1 MLEGG
6 LQVDN
11 DEKLLVE
18 FLKDVDILNEIEA
31 NVDNFNVF
39 EILGTINTE
48 IRHSNMLAWLFN
60 PNEVHGLN
68 DLVIKKFIEI
78 YLNKSAVQKDDS
90 FVLQMLLK
98 DFDDVIVRRE
108 WNHIDVLLIS
118 EANKVIFAIENKIWS
133 KESKGQL
140 NRYQHV
146 LESEFFDYEKNYIFL
161 TPKADDSSDIDTW
174 VSMSYIDVITCLENI
189 VYLKKEIINP
199 KVTSFINQY
208 IDILRRYIVKDENLE
223 KLCTEIYFKH
233 KQALDLIFEYK
244 PDIHSD
250 ISNKLQSIVKETESL
265 ILDDSSKSLVRFT
278 SQKLDEKLGKNNYES
293 KWTSSNRYL
302 LFEVRNN
309 NNRKSL
315 HLVIGPSDEETRKNL
330 HEKALA
336 HPNVFK
342 KVKKK
347 LSPVYNNIYTKE
359 LYSSNKQFEY
369 EDIITE
375 VEKNFEQFLTHE
387 LHKIEEILL
396 NEEIS

>member
-68 DLVIKKFIEI
+68 DLFIKKFIEI

-161 TPKADDSSDIDTW
+161 TPEADDSSDIDTW

-189 VYLKKEIINP
+189 VSMKKDIINP
-199 KVTSFINQY
+199 KVISFINQY

-302 LFEVRNN
+302 
-309 NNRKSL
+309 
-315 HLVIGPSDEETRKNL
+315 
-330 HEKALA
+330 
-336 HPNVFK
+336 
-342 KVKKK
+342 
-347 LSPVYNNIYTKE
+347 
-359 LYSSNKQFEY
+359 
-369 EDIITE
+369 
-375 VEKNFEQFLTHE
+375 
-387 LHKIEEILL
+387 
-396 NEEIS
+396 

>member
-1 MLEGG
+1 M
-6 LQVDN
+6 DN

-68 DLVIKKFIEI
+68 DLFIKKFIEI
-78 YLNKSAVQKDDS
+78 YLNKSSVEMDDS
-90 FVLQMLLK
+90 FVLKMLLK

-140 NRYQHV
+140 NKYQHV

-161 TPKADDSSDIDTW
+161 TPEAEDSSNIETW
-174 VSMSYIDVITCLENI
+174 ISMSYIDIITCLENI
-189 VYLKKEIINP
+189 VSMKKDIINP
-199 KVTSFINQY
+199 KVISFINQY

-233 KQALDLIFEYK
+233 KRALDLIFEYK

-278 SQKLDEKLGKNNYES
+278 SQKLDEKMGRNNYES

-302 LFEVRNN
+302 LFEIRNN

-315 HLVIGPSDEETRKNL
+315 HLLIGPGDEETRKNL

-342 KVKKK
+342 KVKKGC
-347 LSPVYNNIYTKE
+347 L
-359 LYSSNKQFEY
+359 QF
-369 EDIITE
+369 IITFIQ
-375 VEKNFEQFLTHE
+375 KNFILVISSLNT
-387 LHKIEEILL
+387 KIL
-396 NEEIS
+396 